1 MRRTRVLRGARLHLQ
16 DKVIYYHPLPDNG
29 LPDVPTVDWGWMP
42 DKSAGYNGAEVSAV
56 AG

>member
-1 MRRTRVLRGARLHLQ
+1 MLSGARLHLQ

-29 LPDVPTVDWGWMP
+29 LPDVDWGWMP